1 MKNIL
6 KIVTLNK
13 VKLTKNL
20 LYLRPRKKKHIFFIF
35 KTKENIYLMLTLS
48 PYNVKLDFFLLYS
61 LKINT

>member
-48 PYNVKLDFFLLYS
+48 LYNVKLDFFLLYS
-61 LKINT
+61 L